1 MIIANPIYDSVFKF
15 LLEDIEV
22 AKRFISNIIG
32 EEIIELTFKP
42 QEQTTLS
49 PKYLLTVFRLDFK
62 ALIKTPS
69 GGHKKVL
76 IELQKSNNGFDIM
89 RFKHYIGTNYSKADE
104 VNGIKTPLPMLP
116 IYILGF
122 KLSIERAVLKIGR
135 QYQDVSTGEI
145 YNAKDDFIEQLSHD
159 CFVVQVPCLPE
170 VTQTKLEKILSVFNQ
185 KWVFDKDT
193 KWLMR
198 YDNANDDDDEDQQLI
213 VRRLAIAA
221 ESEEVQ
227 QSVVAEENFETTL
240 DEAFREKERI
250 IEQKELVIEQKEQL
264 LQQKE
269 QDLVI
274 ERQKADAERQKNEDL
289 LRRIAELEKLMKK

>member
-15 LLEDIEV
+15 LLEDIDV

-159 CFVVQVPCLPE
+159 CFVIQVPCLPE

>member
-159 CFVVQVPCLPE
+159 CFVIQVPCLPE

>member
-15 LLEDIEV
+15 LLEDIDV
-22 AKRFISNIIG
+22 AKRFISNIID

-49 PKYLLTVFRLDFK
+49 TKYLLTVFRLDFK
-62 ALIKTPS
+62 AIIKTPS

-89 RFKHYIGTNYSKADE
+89 RFKHYIGNNYSKADE

-122 KLSIERAVLKIGR
+122 KLSIEKAVLKIGR

-145 YNAKDDFIEQLSHD
+145 YNAKDEFIEQLSHD

-185 KWVFDKDT
+185 KWVFDT
-193 KWLMR
+193 NNKWLMR
-198 YDNANDDDDEDQQLI
+198 YDNTDDNEDQRLI

-221 ESEEVQ
+221 ESEDVQ

-250 IEQKELVIEQKEQL
+250 IEQKELVIEQKELVIEQKEQL

-269 QDLVI
+269 QDL
-274 ERQKADAERQKNEDL
+274 ETEKQKNEDL
-289 LRRIAELEKLMKK
+289 LHRIAELEKLTKK

>member
-145 YNAKDDFIEQLSHD
+145 YNAKDEFIEQLSHD

>member
-32 EEIIELTFKP
+32 EQIIELTFKP
-42 QEQTTLS
+42 QEQTTKS

-69 GGHKKVL
+69 GEQKKVL

-89 RFKHYIGTNYSKADE
+89 RFKHYIGSNYSKADE

-185 KWVFDKDT
+185 KWVFDT
-193 KWLMR
+193 NNKWLMR
-198 YDNANDDDDEDQQLI
+198 YDNTDDNDDEDQQLI

-227 QSVVAEENFETTL
+227 QSVVAEENFETAL

-269 QDLVI
+269 QDLAI

-289 LRRIAELEKLMKK
+289 LRRIAELEKLTKK

>member
-32 EEIIELTFKP
+32 EEIMELTFKP

-159 CFVVQVPCLPE
+159 CFVIQVPCLPE

>member
-49 PKYLLTVFRLDFK
+49 TKYLLTVFRLDFK
-62 ALIKTPS
+62 AIIKTPS

-104 VNGIKTPLPMLP
+104 VNGIKTPLPMLL

-122 KLSIERAVLKIGR
+122 KLSIEKAVLKIGR

-145 YNAKDDFIEQLSHD
+145 YHAKDEFIEQLSHD

-170 VTQTKLEKILSVFNQ
+170 VTQTKLEKYCRF
-185 KWVFDKDT
+185 
-193 KWLMR
+193 
-198 YDNANDDDDEDQQLI
+198 LI
-213 VRRLAIAA
+213 R
-221 ESEEVQ
+221 
-227 QSVVAEENFETTL
+227 NGC
-240 DEAFREKERI
+240 
-250 IEQKELVIEQKEQL
+250 LVKTI
-264 LQQKE
+264 
-269 QDLVI
+269 
-274 ERQKADAERQKNEDL
+274 NG
-289 LRRIAELEKLMKK
+289 